1 MGIRRKS
8 RELAF
13 KVIYA
18 LEYTV
23 TDDLLGNLKWL
34 EEYPNKLQEVLEEF
48 EKKQDDRIIEFADFL
63 IKNTIVDL
71 EEIDTMIDN
80 HSQNWSIERMA
91 VTDKSLLRIA
101 VLEILRTETPAAIVM
116 DEAIEISKRY
126 CSESSSK
133 FINGILNSI
142 AETTKD

>member
-13 KVIYA
+13 KVIYS

-34 EEYPNKLQEVLEEF
+34 EAYPEKLKEVLEEF
-48 EKKQDDRIIEFADFL
+48 EKKQDARIIEFADFL
-63 IKNTIVDL
+63 IKNTILDL
-71 EEIDTMIDN
+71 EEIDKIIDE
-80 HSQNWSIERMA
+80 HSQNWSIGRLA
-91 VTDKSLLRIA
+91 ITDKSLLRIA
-101 VLEILRTETPAAIVM
+101 VLEMLRTETPSAIVM
-116 DEAIEISKRY
+116 DEAIEIAKRY

-133 FINGILNSI
+133 FINGVLNSI
-142 AETTKD
+142 SETHK